1 MSKTDRPKKR
11 KRCPNGTRRNKK
23 TGNCQSKS
31 KSKIKTNTRRC
42 PNGTRRNKK
51 TGNCESIVTV
61 NSPRK
66 KRNPKK
72 ILENSMLR
80 LKDNTYIDF
89 GLKSDDFFSD
99 PCYVLNRIKD
109 ILGNSFSLLSTYFL
123 KDLDRV
129 IPKLISVEK
138 DVFLYGKDKLI
149 YKQVI
154 SSGANANIRKAS
166 YRGRNITI
174 KVLKP
179 HVTVDVFV
187 KECILHNY
195 LFCALRGR
203 WGKNAHIPKI
213 EFFGSVHRNNT
224 KQYIIGME
232 YLDGNGHDYTDKRK
246 SENEWFNMLT
256 QITGCLETLQNEFQF
271 MHRDLHLGNIMYKK
285 GKITRWYIIDFGLGF
300 ANVSS
305 SGRTQ
310 FIGNVI
316 HYPYKRKHR
325 FNDTH
330 DMRML
335 IASILSVFP
344 SEDTGRNMSSIRT
357 PSFTT
362 ILLFLYICNLQSYV
376 IPREEP
382 FFHNVYEEVVTIKD
396 ELFLPKHIHSNIE
409 TIKNLRLNGV
419 SKKDIMNVLQDQ
431 TNIQD
436 CYESKS
442 SKFYSM
448 RNLLSKYIFKTF

>member
-1 MSKTDRPKKR
+1 MSNTNKPKKR

-23 TGNCQSKS
+23 TGDCESESKS
-31 KSKIKTNTRRC
+31 KTKANARRC

-51 TGNCESIVTV
+51 NGNCESIATV
-61 NSPRK
+61 KPYR
-66 KRNPKK
+66 KK
-72 ILENSMLR
+72 ILENSMIR
-80 LKDNTYIDF
+80 LKDDTYIDF

-138 DVFLYGKDKLI
+138 DVFLYGKDKLV

-154 SSGANANIRKAS
+154 GSGANANIRKAS

-179 HVTVDVFV
+179 YVTVDVFV

-203 WGKNAHIPKI
+203 WGKNARIPKI
-213 EFFGSVHRNNT
+213 EFFGSVHHNNT
-224 KQYIIGME
+224 KQYVIGME

-256 QITGCLETLQNEFQF
+256 QIAGCLETLQNEFQF

-300 ANVSS
+300 ANLSS

-310 FIGNVI
+310 LIGNVI
-316 HYPYKRKHR
+316 HYPYKQKHP

-335 IASILSVFP
+335 IVSILSVFP
-344 SEDTGRNMSSIRT
+344 SEDTARNMSSIRT

-362 ILLFLYICNLQSYV
+362 ILLFLYICNLQSYI

-382 FFHNVYEEVVTIKD
+382 LFHNVYEEVVTRKD

-442 SKFYSM
+442 SKFTNI
-448 RNLLSKYIFKTF
+448 RNLLSKYISKTL